1 MPLIK
6 NNNPKKLK
14 LFLLSVILITFGVI
28 LSIFVSQR
36 RAYDKENHI
45 VSDVQSKANIS
56 IGKVHQT
63 ATRNGIKEWN
73 LDAASVEYIDKS
85 NQAIFQDLSVTF
97 YLKDKTKVYLTAN
110 QGILETDSN
119 DIEVLGNVVVKNEY
133 YSLKTENLHYKHNS
147 RIIFSKVPVKIS
159 GNSLDFV
166 ADSMSLNLITNKTL
180 LQGRVKGT
188 LDEKIA
194 L

>member
-6 NNNPKKLK
+6 YNNPKKIK
-14 LFLLSVILITFGVI
+14 LFLLSVILITFGI
-28 LSIFVSQR
+28 IISIFVSHR
-36 RAYDKENHI
+36 RAYDKENYI
-45 VSDVQSKANIS
+45 VSDVQKKANIS

-63 ATRNGIKEWN
+63 ATRDGFKEWN
-73 LDAASVEYIDKS
+73 LDASSVEYIDKNS
-85 NQAIFQDLSVTF
+85 RAIFQDLSVTF
-97 YLKDKTKVYLTAN
+97 YLKDKSKVYLTAD

-133 YSLKTENLHYKHNS
+133 YSLKTENLHYKHNG
-147 RIIFSKVPVKIS
+147 RIIFSKVPVEII
-159 GNSLDFV
+159 GNSFDFI
-166 ADSMSLNLITNKTL
+166 ADSMSMNLITNKTL

-188 LDEKIA
+188 LNEKIM

>member
-1 MPLIK
+1 MPFIK
-6 NNNPKKLK
+6 NNNPKKIK
-14 LFLLSVILITFGVI
+14 LFLLSVILITIGI
-28 LSIFVSQR
+28 IISIFVSHR
-36 RAYDKENHI
+36 RTYDKENYI

-63 ATRNGIKEWN
+63 ATRDGFKEWN
-73 LDAASVEYIDKS
+73 LDAASVEYNDK
-85 NQAIFQDLSVTF
+85 NNRAIFQDLSVTF
-97 YLKDKTKVYLTAN
+97 YLKDKSRVYLTAD

-133 YSLKTENLHYKHNS
+133 YSLKTENLHYKHNG
-147 RIIFSKVPVKIS
+147 RIIFSEVPVEII
-159 GNSLDFV
+159 GNSFDFV
-166 ADSMSLNLITNKTL
+166 ADSMSMNLITNKTL

-188 LDEKIA
+188 LNEKIM

>member
-14 LFLLSVILITFGVI
+14 LFLLSVILITLGVI
-28 LSIFVSQR
+28 LSIFVGQR
-36 RAYDKENHI
+36 RAYDNENHI
-45 VSDVQSKANIS
+45 VSEVQSKANIS

-63 ATRNGIKEWN
+63 ATRNGITEWN
-73 LDAASVEYIDKS
+73 LDAASVEYINKS
-85 NQAIFQDLSVTF
+85 NKAIFQDLSVTF

-159 GNSLDFV
+159 GNSLDFA
-166 ADSMSLNLITNKTL
+166 ADSMSLNLITNITL

-188 LDEKIA
+188 LNEKIT

>member
-14 LFLLSVILITFGVI
+14 LFLLSVILITLGVI
-28 LSIFVSQR
+28 LSIFLGHR
-36 RAYDKENHI
+36 RSYDKENHI

-63 ATRNGIKEWN
+63 ATRNGITEWN
-73 LDAASVEYIDKS
+73 LDAASVEYLDKS

-110 QGILETDSN
+110 QGILETESN

-159 GNSLDFV
+159 GNSIDFV
-166 ADSMSLNLITNKTL
+166 ADSMSLNLITNKTM

-188 LDEKIA
+188 INEKIA

>member
-6 NNNPKKLK
+6 KNNPKKIK
-14 LFLLSVILITFGVI
+14 LFLLSVILITSGI
-28 LSIFVSQR
+28 ITSIFVSHR
-36 RAYDKENHI
+36 RAYDKKNYI

-63 ATRNGIKEWN
+63 ATRDGFKEWN
-73 LDAASVEYIDKS
+73 LDAASVDYIDKS
-85 NQAIFQDLSVTF
+85 NQAIFRDLSVTF
-97 YLKDKTKVYLTAN
+97 YHKDKSRVYLTAD

-133 YSLKTENLHYKHNS
+133 YSLKTENLHYKHNG
-147 RIIFSKVPVKIS
+147 RIIFSKVPVEII
-159 GNSLDFV
+159 GNSFDFV
-166 ADSMSLNLITNKTL
+166 ADSMSMNLITNKTL

-188 LDEKIA
+188 LNEKIS

>member
-14 LFLLSVILITFGVI
+14 LFLLSVILITLGVI
-28 LSIFVSQR
+28 LSIFVGQR
-36 RAYDKENHI
+36 RAYDNENHI
-45 VSDVQSKANIS
+45 VSEVQSKANIS

-63 ATRNGIKEWN
+63 ATRNGITEWN
-73 LDAASVEYIDKS
+73 LDAASVEYINKS
-85 NQAIFQDLSVTF
+85 NKAIFQDLSVTF

-119 DIEVLGNVVVKNEY
+119 DIEVLGNVVVKNEF

-159 GNSLDFV
+159 GNSLDFA
-166 ADSMSLNLITNKTL
+166 ADSMSLNLITNITL

-188 LDEKIA
+188 LNEKIT

>member
-14 LFLLSVILITFGVI
+14 LFLLSVILITLGVI
-28 LSIFVSQR
+28 LSIFVGQR
-36 RAYDKENHI
+36 RAYDNENHI
-45 VSDVQSKANIS
+45 VSEVQSKANIS

-63 ATRNGIKEWN
+63 ATRNGITEWN

-133 YSLKTENLHYKHNS
+133 YSLKTENLHYKHNG

-188 LDEKIA
+188 LNEKIT

>member
-6 NNNPKKLK
+6 NNNPKKIK
-14 LFLLSVILITFGVI
+14 LFLLSVILITFVVI
-28 LSIFVSQR
+28 LLIFVSHR
-36 RAYDKENHI
+36 RAYNKDNHI

-97 YLKDKTKVYLTAN
+97 YLKDKSKLYLTAN
-110 QGILETDSN
+110 KGILETDSN

-147 RIIFSKVPVKIS
+147 RIIFSLVPVKIS

-166 ADSMSLNLITNKTL
+166 ADSMSLNLITNKTS
-180 LQGRVKGT
+180 LQGGVKGI
-188 LDEKIA
+188 LNEKIK

>member
-14 LFLLSVILITFGVI
+14 LFLLSVILITLGVI
-28 LSIFVSQR
+28 LSIFLGHR
-36 RAYDKENHI
+36 RSYDKENQI

-110 QGILETDSN
+110 QGILETESN

-188 LDEKIA
+188 LNEKIT

>member
-14 LFLLSVILITFGVI
+14 LFLLSVILITLGVI
-28 LSIFVSQR
+28 LSIFVGHR

-63 ATRNGIKEWN
+63 ATRNGITEWN

-110 QGILETDSN
+110 QGILETESN

-188 LDEKIA
+188 LNEKIT

>member
-14 LFLLSVILITFGVI
+14 LFLLSVILITLGVI
-28 LSIFVSQR
+28 LSIFLGHR
-36 RAYDKENHI
+36 RSYDKENQI

-63 ATRNGIKEWN
+63 ATRNGITEWN
-73 LDAASVEYIDKS
+73 LDAASVEYLDKS

-110 QGILETDSN
+110 QGILETESN

-188 LDEKIA
+188 LNEKIT

>member
-6 NNNPKKLK
+6 NNNPKKIK
-14 LFLLSVILITFGVI
+14 LFLLSVILITFGIIV
-28 LSIFVSQR
+28 SIFVSNR
-36 RAYDKENHI
+36 RAYDKENYI

-63 ATRNGIKEWN
+63 ATRDGFKEWN
-73 LDAASVEYIDKS
+73 LDAASVKYIDKNS
-85 NQAIFQDLSVTF
+85 QAIFQDLSVTF
-97 YLKDKTKVYLTAN
+97 YLKDKSKVYLTAD

-119 DIEVLGNVVVKNEY
+119 DIEVFGNVVVKNEY
-133 YSLKTENLHYKHNS
+133 YSLKTENLQYKHNG
-147 RIIFSKVPVKIS
+147 RIIFSKVPVEIS
-159 GNSLDFV
+159 GNSFDFV
-166 ADSMSLNLITNKTL
+166 ADSMSMNLITNKTL

-188 LDEKIA
+188 LNEKIM

>member
-6 NNNPKKLK
+6 NNNPKKIK
-14 LFLLSVILITFGVI
+14 LFLLSVILITLGVI
-28 LSIFVSQR
+28 LSVFVGHR
-36 RAYDKENHI
+36 RVYDKENYL

-56 IGKVHQT
+56 IAKVHQT
-63 ATRNGIKEWN
+63 ATRNGIKEWS
-73 LDAASVEYIDKS
+73 LDAASVDYIDKS
-85 NQAIFQDLSVTF
+85 NQAIFQDLSIIF

-110 QGILETDSN
+110 QGILKTDSN
-119 DIEVLGNVVVKNEY
+119 DIKVLGNVVVKNEY

-147 RIIFSKVPVKIS
+147 RIIFSKVPVRIS
-159 GNSLDFV
+159 GNSFDFV
-166 ADSMSLNLITNKTL
+166 ADSMSLNLITNKIL

-188 LDEKIA
+188 LNEKIT

>member
-14 LFLLSVILITFGVI
+14 LFLLSVILITLGVI
-28 LSIFVSQR
+28 LSIFVGQR
-36 RAYDKENHI
+36 RAYDNENHI
-45 VSDVQSKANIS
+45 VSEVQSKANIS

-63 ATRNGIKEWN
+63 ATRNGITEWN
-73 LDAASVEYIDKS
+73 LDAASVEYINKS
-85 NQAIFQDLSVTF
+85 NKAIFQDLSVTF

-133 YSLKTENLHYKHNS
+133 YSLKTENLHYKHNI

-188 LDEKIA
+188 LNEKIT

>member
-6 NNNPKKLK
+6 KNNPKKLK
-14 LFLLSVILITFGVI
+14 LFLLSVILITLGVI
-28 LSIFVSQR
+28 LSIFVGQR

-63 ATRNGIKEWN
+63 ATRNGITEWN

-119 DIEVLGNVVVKNEY
+119 DIEVLGNVVVKNAF

-147 RIIFSKVPVKIS
+147 RTIFSKVPVKIS
-159 GNSLDFV
+159 GNSLDFA

-188 LDEKIA
+188 LNEKIT

>member
-14 LFLLSVILITFGVI
+14 LFLLSVILITLGVI
-28 LSIFVSQR
+28 LSIFVGQR

-45 VSDVQSKANIS
+45 VSYVQSKANIS

-63 ATRNGIKEWN
+63 ATRNGITEWN

-188 LDEKIA
+188 LNEKIT

>member
-1 MPLIK
+1 MPFIK
-6 NNNPKKLK
+6 NNNHKKIK
-14 LFLLSVILITFGVI
+14 LFLLSVILITLGVI
-28 LSIFVSQR
+28 LSIFVGHR
-36 RAYDKENHI
+36 RAYDKKNYL

-73 LDAASVEYIDKS
+73 LDAASVDYIDKS

-110 QGILETDSN
+110 QGILKTDSN

-133 YSLKTENLHYKHNS
+133 YSLKTEKLHYKHNS

-159 GNSLDFV
+159 GNSFDFI

-180 LQGRVKGT
+180 LEGRVKGT
-188 LDEKIA
+188 LNEKIT

>member
-14 LFLLSVILITFGVI
+14 LFLLSVILITLGVI
-28 LSIFVSQR
+28 LSIFVGQR
-36 RAYDKENHI
+36 RAYDKETHI
-45 VSDVQSKANIS
+45 VSEVQSKANIS

-63 ATRNGIKEWN
+63 ATRNGITEWN

-133 YSLKTENLHYKHNS
+133 YRLKTENLHYKHNS
-147 RIIFSKVPVKIS
+147 RIIFSKVPVKIT

-188 LDEKIA
+188 LNEKIT